1 MRYPEHLEPG
11 LPPCQTA
18 HMRAAS
24 GPAASDFDRAIE
36 LRDGD
41 VPGERWARLDDR
53 WQLGNGVNGGLL
65 MAIAAHAL
73 SQELDTDGL
82 HPDPLA
88 VSAYFLSPATPGDLV
103 TQCMVLR
110 AGRGMSSGQVVL
122 AQHDEDG
129 GTVERMRALA
139 TFGDLRERQEP
150 VLRTTAAPKICPP
163 DDCFGRK
170 ETPDFLAHSSLLHRM
185 DLRLDPASSGWLR
198 GKPSQQGIISGWL
211 RFADGR
217 EPDVFGLMW
226 ALDAMPP
233 VAFDLGLAGWTPTL
247 EFSAHFRAHPV
258 PGWLQVELSTQNVA
272 GGLMEE
278 DARIWDAS
286 GRLVAQSRQLCGYR
300 PPRH

>member
-1 MRYPEHLEPG
+1 
-11 LPPCQTA
+11 
-18 HMRAAS
+18 MRAAS

-122 AQHDEDG
+122 AQHDEAG